1 VPLLETYGNYQ
12 LVEKLAMGGM
22 AQLYLARRR
31 SKGSD
36 RTVVLKR
43 ILPHLAEDTAFVTM
57 FLDEARIAARLHHPN
72 VIEILDLG
80 AEGDSYFIAME
91 YIHGEDLRRITKRG
105 IEIQQRMP
113 PPLVCRVVAEACRGL
128 DYAHKRTDSGGKPLK
143 IVHRDVSPQ
152 NILVGFDGSV
162 KVVDFGIAKAADK
175 ATVTASGVIKG
186 KHAYMSPEQAL
197 GREIDHRTD
206 VFALGIV
213 LFESLTATRLF
224 RRATDLQTLKAVS
237 ECRVEPPSRV
247 FPAVPQELDA
257 ILLKALTR
265 DPNARYQSALQLA
278 EALEGWLGERSDG
291 SKQALGAYVSA
302 LFRERLDREAKEGKF
317 VPTRSAVDIASISR
331 QSPPSPNQP
340 TASLKPAVSN
350 KTLTEKHEAV
360 PASPLESRNTDV
372 TPAFVPPDNEKAT
385 PAPLPP
391 APLLSAAAKP
401 VLTEKVIPAESGGT
415 ALYGRPLGNEAASGG
430 TAVYGKAD
438 PKTITDLSER
448 AANAIATARP
458 SAPRPA
464 RQSGSQ
470 LPAQPP
476 EPATDKARD
485 LPPFQTSPPQRMWP
499 WWVAAGLTTLA
510 VAGGVAKLLV
520 DRKEMLLKLR
530 GDVVQSTEP
539 STGPATPTV
548 DAGLVAEAS
557 PVPAPAPVVSPNGSP
572 VAAGATPEQPPPGAV
587 PPGTAPT
594 QAAAKKKPMSPF
606 GSVPVASPAFPLS
619 LRGDQL
625 STQLPGPGTFE
636 VGESVRIVGP
646 PRGGTRERDFYGVA
660 SVIEVKGN
668 DARLMF
674 DELDTLPDGLFVTA
688 EDEGAHEGAAAPAA
702 AKGLAL
708 VGSLQ
713 LKQDDAQADVAMK
726 NATDFDWTQCEVRLP
741 DNRVFKLAISV
752 VVKAGTTQ
760 WLSGGAFKAR
770 AGAADPKLSQGFG
783 FVKCAE
789 GDGYLKA
796 AYLP

>member
-1 VPLLETYGNYQ
+1 LLETYGSYQ

-31 SKGSD
+31 SKGAD

-105 IEIQQRMP
+105 IETGQRMP

-128 DYAHKRTDSGGKPLK
+128 DYAHKRTDASGKPLK

-237 ECRVEPPSRV
+237 ECKVEPPSRV

-265 DPNARYQSALQLA
+265 DQNTRYQSAMELA
-278 EALEGWLGERSDG
+278 LALEGWLGDRSDG
-291 SKQALGAYVSA
+291 SKAALGAHVSA
-302 LFRERLDREAKEGKF
+302 LFRDRLDREAKEGKF
-317 VPTRSAVDIASISR
+317 VPTKSAVDISSVPRASSF
-331 QSPPSPNQP
+331 PNPNQP
-340 TASLKPAVSN
+340 TASLKPALVN
-350 KTLTEKHEAV
+350 KTITDKQEMH
-360 PASPLESRNTDV
+360 ASPLESRNTDV
-372 TPAFVPPDNEKAT
+372 TPAFVPPDTEKAT
-385 PAPLPP
+385 PAPMTEKHPF
-391 APLLSAAAKP
+391 ASSVAKP
-401 VLTEKVIPAESGGT
+401 VLTEKVIVAEPGGGT
-415 ALYGRPLGNEAASGG
+415 VPYGRPLANEAKSGG
-430 TAVYGKAD
+430 TSVYGKAD
-438 PKTITDLSER
+438 PKTITDLSDR
-448 AANAIATARP
+448 AADALAMARASAPRP

-464 RQSGSQ
+464 
-470 LPAQPP
+470 
-476 EPATDKARD
+476 EPATDKAHEVPQ
-485 LPPFQTSPPQRMWP
+485 LKAPPPRMWP
-499 WWVAAGLTTLA
+499 WWVAAGFTTLA

-520 DRKEMLLKLR
+520 DRKDMLLKLK
-530 GDVVQSTEP
+530 GDVAATTEAA
-539 STGPATPTV
+539 PAGV
-548 DAGLVAEAS
+548 DAGLAAEVAEAGEA
-557 PVPAPAPVVSPNGSP
+557 PEPTPAPPPIAPGAQAAQGEPPP
-572 VAAGATPEQPPPGAV
+572 VAGPAAG
-587 PPGTAPT
+587 
-594 QAAAKKKPMSPF
+594 KKKPMSPF
-606 GSVPVASPAFPLS
+606 GSVPVTTPAFPLS

-625 STQLPGPGTFE
+625 FTQLPAPDTFE

-646 PRGGTRERDFYGVA
+646 PRGGTRDRDFYGVA
-660 SVIEVKGN
+660 SVVELKGN
-668 DARLMF
+668 EARLLF

-688 EDEGAHEGAAAPAA
+688 EDEGAHEGVAAPAA

-708 VGSLQ
+708 VGSLA
-713 LKQDDAQADVAMK
+713 LKQDDPQADVAVK
-726 NATDFDWTQCEVRLP
+726 NATDFDWTKCEVRLP
-741 DNRVFKLAISV
+741 DNRVIKLSGTV
-752 VVKAGTTQ
+752 VVKAGNTQ
-760 WLSGGAFKAR
+760 WLSGAAFKAR
-770 AGAADPKLSQGFG
+770 PGAADAKLAQGFG
-783 FVKCAE
+783 FVKCTE

>member
-1 VPLLETYGNYQ
+1 LPLLETYGNYQ

-105 IEIQQRMP
+105 IEVQQRMP

-197 GREIDHRTD
+197 GRDIDHRTD

-291 SKQALGAYVSA
+291 SKAALGAYVSA
-302 LFRERLDREAKEGKF
+302 LFRDRLDREAKEGKF
-317 VPTRSAVDIASISR
+317 VPTKSAVDIASISR
-331 QSPPSPNQP
+331 QGAQNPNHP
-340 TASLKPAVSN
+340 TASLKPAVNN
-350 KTLTEKHEAV
+350 KTLTERHEAV

-385 PAPLPP
+385 PAPVAGP
-391 APLLSAAAKP
+391 AMSALAKP
-401 VLTEKVIPAESGGT
+401 VLTEKVVVPEPGGT
-415 ALYGRPLGNEAASGG
+415 ALYGRPLGNEGAAGG
-430 TAVYGKAD
+430 TSLYGKAD
-438 PKTITDLSER
+438 PKTITDLSEK
-448 AANAIATARP
+448 AANAIAMARP
-458 SAPRPA
+458 SAPRQTRPS
-464 RQSGSQ
+464 RPSVPPVTSPVTSSPQ
-470 LPAQPP
+470 P
-476 EPATDKARD
+476 EPATDKARE
-485 LPPFQTSPPQRMWP
+485 LPPFQASPPARMWP
-499 WWVAAGLTTLA
+499 WWVAAGFTTLA

-520 DRKEMLLKLR
+520 DRKEMLLKLK
-530 GDVVQSTEP
+530 GDVVESA
-539 STGPATPTV
+539 GPATPAV
-548 DAGLVAEAS
+548 DAGLVAAVAPGPAPE
-557 PVPAPAPVVSPNGSP
+557 PAPAVSP
-572 VAAGATPEQPPPGAV
+572 VAAGATGEPQPPPGAV
-587 PPGTAPT
+587 PA
-594 QAAAKKKPMSPF
+594 QAAAKKKPMTPF
-606 GSVPVASPAFPLS
+606 GSVPVTTPAFPLS
-619 LRGDQL
+619 LRGGQL

-660 SVIEVKGN
+660 SVIEVNGN

-674 DELDTLPDGLFVTA
+674 DEIDTLPDGLFVTA
-688 EDEGAHEGAAAPAA
+688 EDEAAHEGTAAPAA

-741 DNRVFKLAISV
+741 DNRFLKLSGTV
-752 VVKAGTTQ
+752 VVKAGNTQ
-760 WLSGGAFKAR
+760 WLSGGAFKTR
-770 AGAADPKLSQGFG
+770 AGAADAKLSQGFA

>member
-31 SKGSD
+31 SKGVD

-105 IEIQQRMP
+105 IETGQRLP

-128 DYAHKRTDSGGKPLK
+128 DYAHKRTDASGKPLK

-197 GREIDHRTD
+197 GRDIDHRTD

-237 ECRVEPPSRV
+237 ECKVEPPSRV
-247 FPAVPQELDA
+247 FPAVPQELDS
-257 ILLKALTR
+257 ILLKALTK
-265 DPNARYQSALQLA
+265 DQNTRYQSAMELA
-278 EALEGWLGERSDG
+278 LALEGWLGERSDG
-291 SKQALGAYVSA
+291 SKAALGAYVSG
-302 LFRERLDREAKEGKF
+302 LFRDRLDREAKEGKF
-317 VPTRSAVDIASISR
+317 VPTQSAVDISSVPRASSA
-331 QSPPSPNQP
+331 PNPNQP
-340 TASLKPAVSN
+340 TASLKPAALN
-350 KTLTEKHEAV
+350 KTITDKQEIH

-385 PAPLPP
+385 PAPMTEKQ
-391 APLLSAAAKP
+391 PLASSVAKP
-401 VLTEKVIPAESGGT
+401 VLTEKVIVAEPGGGT
-415 ALYGRPLGNEAASGG
+415 VPYGRPLANEAQSVS
-430 TAVYGKAD
+430 TSLYGKAD
-438 PKTITDLSER
+438 PKTITDLSDR
-448 AANAIATARP
+448 AADALAKVRASGPRPAVPRP
-458 SAPRPA
+458 SAPR
-464 RQSGSQ
+464 
-470 LPAQPP
+470 PP

-485 LPPFQTSPPQRMWP
+485 LPPLQGPPPRMWP
-499 WWVAAGLTTLA
+499 WWVAAGFTTLA

-520 DRKEMLLKLR
+520 DRKDVLLKLKD
-530 GDVVQSTEP
+530 GVAATSAAV
-539 STGPATPTV
+539 PAGV
-548 DAGLVAEAS
+548 DAGLVAEAGH
-557 PVPAPAPVVSPNGSP
+557 PEVPKPAPPP
-572 VAAGATPEQPPPGAV
+572 VAPGAQGEAPPMAGAAV
-587 PPGTAPT
+587 
-594 QAAAKKKPMSPF
+594 AAKKKPMSPF
-606 GSVPVASPAFPLS
+606 GSVPVTTPAFPLS
-619 LRGDQL
+619 LRGEQL
-625 STQLPGPGTFE
+625 FTQLPAPDTFE
-636 VGESVRIVGP
+636 VGENVRIIGP
-646 PRGGTRERDFYGVA
+646 PRGGTRDRDFYGVA
-660 SVIEVKGN
+660 SVVELKGN
-668 DARLMF
+668 EARLLF
-674 DELDTLPDGLFVTA
+674 EEIDTLPDGLFVSA
-688 EDEGAHEGAAAPAA
+688 EDEGAHEGVAAPAA

-713 LKQDDAQADVAMK
+713 LKQDDPQADVAVK
-726 NATDFDWTQCEVRLP
+726 NATDFDWTKCEVRLP
-741 DNRVFKLAISV
+741 DNRVIKLAGTV
-752 VVKAGTTQ
+752 VVKAGNTQ
-760 WLSGGAFKAR
+760 WLSGGAFKPR
-770 AGAADPKLSQGFG
+770 TGAPDAKLAQGFG
-783 FVKCAE
+783 FVKCVE